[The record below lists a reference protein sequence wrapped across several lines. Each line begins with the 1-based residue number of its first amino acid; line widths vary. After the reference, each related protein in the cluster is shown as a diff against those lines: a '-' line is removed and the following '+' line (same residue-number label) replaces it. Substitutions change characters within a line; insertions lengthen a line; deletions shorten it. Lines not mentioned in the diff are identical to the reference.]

1 MTSPNILVSVLLS
14 TYNSE
19 ESIAESI
26 DSLLNQT
33 YKNLEI
39 LISDDGSTDSTKEIC
54 KKFQLKDER
63 ILFSSNKKNIG
74 LTKSL
79 NNLAQKASG
88 SLIARHDAD
97 DISLPYRIEEQ
108 IQFMKKKKLDA
119 VTTRSLVKQNNK
131 KRPGISFYIPDK
143 LLINRKNPFIHGTLI
158 IKKKV
163 FQEIGYYDE
172 RFYYAQ
178 DYKLFYDLLNRGYK
192 VKTLNKALYILN
204 TENNI
209 SSENLERQN
218 YYADCVRFRKNP

>member
-1 MTSPNILVSVLLS
+1 MTSSNALVSVLLS

-19 ESIAESI
+19 ESIGESI
-26 DSLLNQT
+26 DSLLSQT

-88 SLIARHDAD
+88 SLIARQDAD

-108 IQFMKKKKLDA
+108 IEFMKKKKLDA

-158 IKKKV
+158 IKKNV

-178 DYKLFYDLLNRGYK
+178 DYKLFYDLLNKGYK

-209 SSENLERQN
+209 SSENLEKQN
-218 YYADCVRFRKNP
+218 YYADCVRFRKTP

>member
-1 MTSPNILVSVLLS
+1 MTSSNELVSVLLS
-14 TYNSE
+14 AYNSE
-19 ESIAESI
+19 KTLGESI

-108 IQFMKKKKLDA
+108 IEFMKKKKLDA
-119 VTTRSLVKQNNK
+119 VTTRSLIKQNNK

-158 IKKKV
+158 IKKNV

-178 DYKLFYDLLNRGYK
+178 DYKLFYDLLNKGYK

-209 SSENLERQN
+209 SSENLEKQN
-218 YYADCVRFRKNP
+218 YYADCVRFRKTP

>member
-1 MTSPNILVSVLLS
+1 MTSSNELVSVLLS
-14 TYNSE
+14 AYNSE
-19 ESIAESI
+19 ETLGESI

-39 LISDDGSTDSTKEIC
+39 LISDDGSIDSTIEIC

-63 ILFSSNKKNIG
+63 ILLFSNKKNIG

-97 DISLPYRIEEQ
+97 DISLPDRIEEQ
-108 IQFMKKKKLDA
+108 IQFMNKKRLDA

-158 IKKKV
+158 IKKNV

-172 RFYYAQ
+172 RFYFAQ
-178 DYKLFYDLLNRGYK
+178 DYKLFYDLLNNGYK
-192 VKTLNKALYILN
+192 VRTLNKALYILN

-218 YYADCVRFRKNP
+218 YYADCVRLRKTP

>member
-1 MTSPNILVSVLLS
+1 MTSSNALVSVLLS

-19 ESIAESI
+19 ESIGESI
-26 DSLLNQT
+26 ESLLSQT

-54 KKFQLKDER
+54 KKFQLKDKR

-158 IKKKV
+158 IKKNV

-178 DYKLFYDLLNRGYK
+178 DYKLFYDLLNKGYK

-209 SSENLERQN
+209 SSENLEKQN
-218 YYADCVRFRKNP
+218 YYADCVRFRKTP

>member
-1 MTSPNILVSVLLS
+1 M
-14 TYNSE
+14 
-19 ESIAESI
+19 
-26 DSLLNQT
+26 
-33 YKNLEI
+33 
-39 LISDDGSTDSTKEIC
+39 
-54 KKFQLKDER
+54 
-63 ILFSSNKKNIG
+63 
-74 LTKSL
+74 

-158 IKKKV
+158 IKKNV

-178 DYKLFYDLLNRGYK
+178 DYKLFYDLLYKGYK

-209 SSENLERQN
+209 SSENLEKQN
-218 YYADCVRFRKNP
+218 YYADCVRFRKTP

>member
-1 MTSPNILVSVLLS
+1 MTSSNELVSVLLS

-19 ESIAESI
+19 ETLGKSIN
-26 DSLLNQT
+26 SLLNQT

-63 ILFSSNKKNIG
+63 ILLFSNKKNIG

-79 NNLAQKASG
+79 NNLDQKASG

-97 DISLPYRIEEQ
+97 DISLPGRIEEQ
-108 IQFMKKKKLDA
+108 IQFMKKKGLDA

-158 IKKKV
+158 IKKNV

-172 RFYYAQ
+172 RFYFAQ
-178 DYKLFYDLLNRGYK
+178 DYKLFYDLLNKGYK
-192 VKTLNKALYILN
+192 VRTLNKALYILN

-218 YYADCVRFRKNP
+218 YYADCVRLRKTP

>member
-1 MTSPNILVSVLLS
+1 MTSSNELVSVLLS

-19 ESIAESI
+19 ETLGESI

-39 LISDDGSTDSTKEIC
+39 LISDDGSIDSTIEIC

-63 ILFSSNKKNIG
+63 ILLFSNKKNIG

-97 DISLPYRIEEQ
+97 DISLPDRIEEQ
-108 IQFMKKKKLDA
+108 IQFMNKKRLDA

-158 IKKKV
+158 IKKNV

-178 DYKLFYDLLNRGYK
+178 DYKLFYDLLDKGYK

-218 YYADCVRFRKNP
+218 YYADCVRFRKTP

>member
-1 MTSPNILVSVLLS
+1 MTSSNTLVSVLLS

-19 ESIAESI
+19 ESIGESI
-26 DSLLNQT
+26 ESLLSQT

-54 KKFQLKDER
+54 KKIQLKDER

-108 IQFMKKKKLDA
+108 IEFMKKKKLDA

-158 IKKKV
+158 IKKNV
-163 FQEIGYYDE
+163 LQEIGYYDE

-178 DYKLFYDLLNRGYK
+178 DYKLFYDLLNKGYK

-209 SSENLERQN
+209 SSENLEKQN
-218 YYADCVRFRKNP
+218 YYADCVRFRKTP

>member
-1 MTSPNILVSVLLS
+1 MTSSNELVSVLLS

-19 ESIAESI
+19 ETLGESI

-39 LISDDGSTDSTKEIC
+39 LISDDGSIDSTIEIC

-63 ILFSSNKKNIG
+63 ILLFSNKKNIG

-97 DISLPYRIEEQ
+97 DISLPDRIEEQ
-108 IQFMKKKKLDA
+108 IQFMNKKRLDA

-158 IKKKV
+158 IKKNV

-178 DYKLFYDLLNRGYK
+178 DYKLFYDLLNKGYK

-209 SSENLERQN
+209 SSENLEKQN
-218 YYADCVRFRKNP
+218 YYADCVRFRKTP

>member
-1 MTSPNILVSVLLS
+1 MTSSNALVSVLLS

-19 ESIAESI
+19 ESIGESI
-26 DSLLNQT
+26 DSLLSQT

-63 ILFSSNKKNIG
+63 VLFSSNKKNVG

-88 SLIARHDAD
+88 SLIARQDAD

-108 IQFMKKKKLDA
+108 IQFMKTKKLDA
-119 VTTRSLVKQNNK
+119 VTSRSLVKQNNK

-158 IKKKV
+158 IKKNV

-178 DYKLFYDLLNRGYK
+178 DYKLFYDLLDKGYK

-218 YYADCVRFRKNP
+218 YYADCVRLRKTP

>member
-1 MTSPNILVSVLLS
+1 MTSSNALVSVLLS

-19 ESIAESI
+19 ESIGESI
-26 DSLLNQT
+26 DSLLSQT

-63 ILFSSNKKNIG
+63 VLFSSNKKNVG

-88 SLIARHDAD
+88 SLIARQDAD

-108 IQFMKKKKLDA
+108 IQFMKTKKLDA
-119 VTTRSLVKQNNK
+119 VTSRSLVKQNNK

-158 IKKKV
+158 IKKNV

-172 RFYYAQ
+172 RFYFAQ
-178 DYKLFYDLLNRGYK
+178 DYKLFYDLLNNGYK
-192 VKTLNKALYILN
+192 VRTLNKALYILN

-218 YYADCVRFRKNP
+218 YYADCVRLRKTP

>member
-19 ESIAESI
+19 DSIAESI

-39 LISDDGSTDSTKEIC
+39 LISDDGSTDSTREIC
-54 KKFQLKDER
+54 KKFQLKDDR
-63 ILFSSNKKNIG
+63 VFLSFNKRNIG

-97 DISLPYRIEEQ
+97 DISLPHRIEEQ

-158 IKKKV
+158 IKKNV

-178 DYKLFYDLLNRGYK
+178 DYKLFYELLNRGYK

>member
-1 MTSPNILVSVLLS
+1 MTSSNALVSVLLS

-19 ESIAESI
+19 ESIGESI
-26 DSLLNQT
+26 DSLLSQT

-63 ILFSSNKKNIG
+63 VLFSSNKKNIG

-79 NNLAQKASG
+79 NNLAHKASG

-108 IQFMKKKKLDA
+108 IQFMKTKKLDA
-119 VTTRSLVKQNNK
+119 VTSRSLVKQNNK

-158 IKKKV
+158 IKKNV

-178 DYKLFYDLLNRGYK
+178 DYKLFYDLLDKGYK

-218 YYADCVRFRKNP
+218 YYADCVRFRKTP

>member
-1 MTSPNILVSVLLS
+1 MTSSNELVSVLLS
-14 TYNSE
+14 AYNSE
-19 ESIAESI
+19 ETLGESI
-26 DSLLNQT
+26 DSLLRQT

-39 LISDDGSTDSTKEIC
+39 LISDDGSIDSTKEIC
-54 KKFQLKDER
+54 KKFKLKDER
-63 ILFSSNKKNIG
+63 VLFFSNKKNIG

-108 IQFMKKKKLDA
+108 IQFMKKKNLDA

-158 IKKKV
+158 IKKNV

>member
-1 MTSPNILVSVLLS
+1 MTSSNELVSVLLS
-14 TYNSE
+14 AYNSE
-19 ESIAESI
+19 KTLGESI

-63 ILFSSNKKNIG
+63 VLFSSNKKNVG

-88 SLIARHDAD
+88 SLIARQDAD

-108 IQFMKKKKLDA
+108 IQFMKTKKLDA
-119 VTTRSLVKQNNK
+119 VTSRSLVKQNNK

-158 IKKKV
+158 IKKNV

-172 RFYYAQ
+172 RFYFAQ
-178 DYKLFYDLLNRGYK
+178 DYKLFYDLLDKGYK

-218 YYADCVRFRKNP
+218 YYADCVRFRKTP

>member
-1 MTSPNILVSVLLS
+1 MTSSNELVSVLLS
-14 TYNSE
+14 AYNSE
-19 ESIAESI
+19 ETLGESI
-26 DSLLNQT
+26 DSLLRQT

-39 LISDDGSTDSTKEIC
+39 LISDDGSIDSTKEIC
-54 KKFQLKDER
+54 KKFKLEDER
-63 ILFSSNKKNIG
+63 VLFFSNKKNIG

-108 IQFMKKKKLDA
+108 IQFMKKKNLDA

-158 IKKKV
+158 IKKM
-163 FQEIGYYDE
+163 F
-172 RFYYAQ
+172 
-178 DYKLFYDLLNRGYK
+178 
-192 VKTLNKALYILN
+192 
-204 TENNI
+204 
-209 SSENLERQN
+209 
-218 YYADCVRFRKNP
+218 FRKLDIMMNDSTMHKITNYFTIYLIGDTK

>member
-1 MTSPNILVSVLLS
+1 MTSSNALVSVLLS

-19 ESIAESI
+19 ETVGESI

-63 ILFSSNKKNIG
+63 VLFSSNKKNVG

-88 SLIARHDAD
+88 SLIARQDAD

-108 IQFMKKKKLDA
+108 IQFMKTKKLDA
-119 VTTRSLVKQNNK
+119 VTTRSLIKQNNK

-158 IKKKV
+158 IKKNV

-178 DYKLFYDLLNRGYK
+178 DYKLFYDLLDKGYK

-218 YYADCVRFRKNP
+218 YYADCVRFRKTP

>member
-1 MTSPNILVSVLLS
+1 MTSSNKLVSVLLS

-19 ESIAESI
+19 ETLGESI

-39 LISDDGSTDSTKEIC
+39 LISDDGSIDSTIEIC

-63 ILFSSNKKNIG
+63 ILLFRNKKNIG

-97 DISLPYRIEEQ
+97 DISLPDRIEEQ
-108 IQFMKKKKLDA
+108 IQFMNKKKLDA
-119 VTTRSLVKQNNK
+119 VTSRSLVKQNNK

-158 IKKKV
+158 IKKNV

-172 RFYYAQ
+172 RFYFAQ
-178 DYKLFYDLLNRGYK
+178 DYKLFYDLLNNGYK
-192 VKTLNKALYILN
+192 VRTLNKALYILN

-218 YYADCVRFRKNP
+218 YYADCVRLRKTP

>member
-1 MTSPNILVSVLLS
+1 MTSSNELVSVLLS

-19 ESIAESI
+19 ETLGESI

-39 LISDDGSTDSTKEIC
+39 LISDDGSIDSTIEIC
-54 KKFQLKDER
+54 KKFQSKDER
-63 ILFSSNKKNIG
+63 ILLFSNKKNIG

-79 NNLAQKASG
+79 NNLAQKASW

-97 DISLPYRIEEQ
+97 DISLPDRIEEQ
-108 IQFMKKKKLDA
+108 IQFMNKKRLDA

-158 IKKKV
+158 IKKNV

-172 RFYYAQ
+172 RFYFAQ
-178 DYKLFYDLLNRGYK
+178 DYKLFYDLLNNGYK
-192 VKTLNKALYILN
+192 VRTLNKALYILN

-218 YYADCVRFRKNP
+218 YYADCVRLRKTP

>member
-1 MTSPNILVSVLLS
+1 MTSSNALVSVLLS

-19 ESIAESI
+19 ESIGESI
-26 DSLLNQT
+26 DSLLSQT

-63 ILFSSNKKNIG
+63 VLFSSNKKNVG

-88 SLIARHDAD
+88 SLIARQDAD

-108 IQFMKKKKLDA
+108 IQFMKTKKLDA

-158 IKKKV
+158 IKKNV

-178 DYKLFYDLLNRGYK
+178 DYKLFYDLLDKGYK

-218 YYADCVRFRKNP
+218 YYADCVRFRKTP

>member
-1 MTSPNILVSVLLS
+1 MTSSNALVSVLLS

-19 ESIAESI
+19 ESIGESI
-26 DSLLNQT
+26 DSLLSQT

-63 ILFSSNKKNIG
+63 VLFSSNKKNVG

-108 IQFMKKKKLDA
+108 IQFMKTKKLDA
-119 VTTRSLVKQNNK
+119 VTSRSLVKQNNK

-158 IKKKV
+158 IKKNV

-178 DYKLFYDLLNRGYK
+178 DYKLFYDLLDKGYK
-192 VKTLNKALYILN
+192 VKTLNKELYILN

>member
-39 LISDDGSTDSTKEIC
+39 LISDDGSTDSTREIC
-54 KKFQLKDER
+54 KKFQLKDDR
-63 ILFSSNKKNIG
+63 ILLSCNKRNIG

-97 DISLPYRIEEQ
+97 DISLPHRIEEQ
-108 IQFMKKKKLDA
+108 ILFMKKKKLDA

-158 IKKKV
+158 IKKNV

-178 DYKLFYDLLNRGYK
+178 DYKLFYELLNRGYK

>member
-1 MTSPNILVSVLLS
+1 MTSSNALVSVLLS

-19 ESIAESI
+19 ESISESI
-26 DSLLNQT
+26 DSLLSQT

-63 ILFSSNKKNIG
+63 VLFSSNKKNVG

-88 SLIARHDAD
+88 SLIARQDAD

-108 IQFMKKKKLDA
+108 IQFMKTKKLDA
-119 VTTRSLVKQNNK
+119 VTSRSLVKQNNK

-158 IKKKV
+158 IKKNV

-178 DYKLFYDLLNRGYK
+178 DYKLFYDLLNKGYK

-218 YYADCVRFRKNP
+218 YYADCVRFRKTP

>member
-1 MTSPNILVSVLLS
+1 MTSSNALVSVLLS

-19 ESIAESI
+19 ESIGESI
-26 DSLLNQT
+26 DSLLSQT

-63 ILFSSNKKNIG
+63 VLFSSNKKNIG

-97 DISLPYRIEEQ
+97 DISLPSRIEEQ
-108 IQFMKKKKLDA
+108 IQFMKTKKLDA
-119 VTTRSLVKQNNK
+119 VTSRSLVKQNNK

-158 IKKKV
+158 IKKNV

-178 DYKLFYDLLNRGYK
+178 DYKLFYDLLNKGYK

-204 TENNI
+204 TKNNI

-218 YYADCVRFRKNP
+218 YYADCVRFRKTP

>member
-1 MTSPNILVSVLLS
+1 MTSSNELVSVLLS

-19 ESIAESI
+19 ETLGESI

-39 LISDDGSTDSTKEIC
+39 LISDDGSIDSTIEIC

-63 ILFSSNKKNIG
+63 ILLFSNKKNIG

-97 DISLPYRIEEQ
+97 DISLPDRIEEQ
-108 IQFMKKKKLDA
+108 IQFMNKKRLDA

-158 IKKKV
+158 IKKNV

-172 RFYYAQ
+172 RFYFAQ
-178 DYKLFYDLLNRGYK
+178 DYKLFYDLLNNGYK
-192 VKTLNKALYILN
+192 VRTLNKALYILN

-218 YYADCVRFRKNP
+218 YYADCVRFRKTP

>member
-1 MTSPNILVSVLLS
+1 MTSSNALVSVLLS

-19 ESIAESI
+19 DSIGESI
-26 DSLLNQT
+26 DSLLRQT

-39 LISDDGSTDSTKEIC
+39 LISDDGSTDRTKEIC

-108 IQFMKKKKLDA
+108 IEFMKKKKLDA

-158 IKKKV
+158 IKKNV

-178 DYKLFYDLLNRGYK
+178 DYKLFYDLLNKGYK